1 MRLRA
6 PVQDDAVAVLDVLV
20 ARDTADIGVPDYT
33 LGDLRDEWRASD
45 FDLGT
50 DAVVGE
56 LEDGRVVAYAAA
68 RRLGVLAVIAPDQ
81 EGRGLGARLLQWAE
95 RREREQGRDR
105 HRQWVAATNSR
116 GQMLLRAAGYSCSR
130 SYWRMVRQLDDVA
143 ERDLAPVGFNVRSL
157 DVDRD
162 AAALHELDAASF
174 AANPDYEPESFAAF
188 REEHLHAH
196 DLDPEL
202 SCVAE
207 HGNEIAGFL
216 LARRSEHEATGYVDI
231 LAVHPDAQH
240 RGLGTALLRTAFT
253 RFAAAGLREAQL
265 GVASDNPRALRLY
278 ERAGMTPR
286 FRFDTYERPIRAG

>member
-6 PVQDDAVAVLDVLV
+6 PVQDDAVAVLDVLI

-45 FDLGT
+45 FDLST

-130 SYWRMVRQLDDVA
+130 SYWRMVRRLDDVA
-143 ERDLAPVGFNVRSL
+143 ERDLGSVGFNVRSL

-188 REEHLHAH
+188 REEHLRAH
-196 DLDPEL
+196 DLDPNSAVL
-202 SCVAE
+202 PSTAMRSLGSSWPAARSTRQPVTWTSSPSTPTI
-207 HGNEIAGFL
+207 NIAVSGP
-216 LARRSEHEATGYVDI
+216 RCC
-231 LAVHPDAQH
+231 AQH
-240 RGLGTALLRTAFT
+240 SRASPLRDFEKPSSALLPTT
-253 RFAAAGLREAQL
+253 R
-265 GVASDNPRALRLY
+265 
-278 ERAGMTPR
+278 ER
-286 FRFDTYERPIRAG
+286 